1 MMMIFIIKYIMDNK
15 VNKNKINRLKNRIK
29 NNNYQMISKLTK
41 KQI

>member
-1 MMMIFIIKYIMDNK
+1 MMMIFIIKYIMNNK
-15 VNKNKINRLKNRIK
+15 VNKINRLKNRIK